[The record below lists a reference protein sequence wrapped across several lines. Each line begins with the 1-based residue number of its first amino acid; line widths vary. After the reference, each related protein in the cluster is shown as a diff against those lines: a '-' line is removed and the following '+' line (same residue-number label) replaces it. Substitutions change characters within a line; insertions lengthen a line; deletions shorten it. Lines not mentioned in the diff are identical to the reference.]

1 MPFSWRVI
9 ATLSV
14 VWAVAIGSVR
24 VEAQAEDETVAEP
37 PESDPAESASESE
50 SAAESESES
59 ASASES
65 ESASASESASPSAS
79 DSASESDPDGPTLPE
94 RELPD
99 YDGRGERPRTAGDIA
114 LWVPRILL
122 FPAWFV
128 AEYLIRRPLAFLIS
142 GAEEK
147 EIPDRIVSFFT
158 FGPGGNVALAP
169 SFSFDFGFRPNIG
182 LYFRY
187 NEFIREQFQ
196 LRAGAS
202 FGGEDWLAGSVA
214 FRVAPKNGD
223 TEFSIGASYNRRPDW
238 LFFGLGSNVDR
249 SNRSRYDWVSY
260 EGTMSLR
267 QRLVRQSTFSVGV
280 TVADRSFGDDIID
293 GAYSVEERANAG
305 QIELPPG
312 YEGYTIML
320 QTAQLVLDNRRGRPA
335 PGSGFRFE
343 AQYEL
348 GFDLQDGPQRNLWVT
363 WATSIGAYLDL
374 SDHQHVVSLTFSLIS
389 AEALSGNVPFRELP
403 NLSGNGPMRGF
414 VNRFLAGSSGAALLL
429 RYDWPVWMWLDGTI
443 QVAVGNVYDERFAG
457 LSPGNTRLSAGIG
470 LAAVNQRDHF
480 FEFLVGFGTET
491 FENGAKVESFRFLFG
506 GTQNF

>member
-1 MPFSWRVI
+1 MPISWRVI

-14 VWAVAIGSVR
+14 VWAVVMGSVR
-24 VEAQAEDETVAEP
+24 VDAQAEPEASVAAADATAES
-37 PESDPAESASESE
+37 ESDPASGSERVTPASLEL
-50 SAAESESES
+50 
-59 ASASES
+59 
-65 ESASASESASPSAS
+65 
-79 DSASESDPDGPTLPE
+79 DRPTIPE

-99 YDGRGERPRTAGDIA
+99 YDGRGERRQTPGEIA

-158 FGPGGNVALAP
+158 FGPGNNVALAP

-182 LYFRY
+182 VYFRY

-202 FGGEDWLAGSVA
+202 FGGEDWIAGSFA
-214 FRVAPKNGD
+214 FRVAPKGGD
-223 TEFSIGASYNRRPDW
+223 TEFSMGASYNRRPDW

-260 EGTMSLR
+260 EGSMSLK
-267 QRLVRQSTFSVGV
+267 QRLVRQSSFSVGV
-280 TVADRSFGDDIID
+280 TVADRAFGDDIID

-305 QIELPPG
+305 QFDLPPG
-312 YEGYTIML
+312 YDGYTIML
-320 QTAQLVLDNRRGRPA
+320 QTAQLVLDNRRARPA

-348 GFDLQDGPQRNLWVT
+348 GFDLQDGPARNLWVT
-363 WATSIGAYLDL
+363 WATSVAAYLDL
-374 SDHQHVVSLTFSLIS
+374 SGHQHVVSLDFSLIS
-389 AEALSGNVPFRELP
+389 AEALSGHVPFRELP
-403 NLSGNGPMRGF
+403 SISGNGPMRGF

-443 QVAVGNVYDERFAG
+443 QVAIGNVYDDRFAG

-491 FENGAKVESFRFLFG
+491 FENGAQVESFRFLFG
-506 GTQNF
+506 GIQNF